1 MNHWRHLLAAFLVAS
16 RDPHFPARTSLGKSP
31 LVLNMA
37 DLRDL
42 YNTVKA
48 TNGTSMT
55 CKSLQLLLS
64 SRIPRS
70 EDSHRVTPAA
80 LWSSSCGQDLR
91 PPKTT

>member
-1 MNHWRHLLAAFLVAS
+1 MAAFLVAS

-55 CKSLQLLLS
+55 CKSL
-64 SRIPRS
+64 
-70 EDSHRVTPAA
+70 
-80 LWSSSCGQDLR
+80 
-91 PPKTT
+91 